1 MVFADKTMTV
11 AANTKKL
18 ALDIYGSGHGEWVRV
33 ELRDAAGEVHR
44 YTLAQNVDWNG
55 WKTVEFDLN
64 SEEISGEMSLWRIY
78 TVASADEN
86 RAATEDRSLYFRN
99 LRLSGSSSAL
109 VNVLLHINSSEIVT
123 NGTTQTMDTAPYVTA
138 AGRTM
143 VPIRFITE
151 ALGGEV
157 VWDGEEQRVS
167 LILEDS
173 LIQMHIGENTME
185 VNGVSKSLDV
195 PAEIKN
201 NRTMI
206 PLRAVSEAF
215 GLAVNYEAQ
224 DKSITIVN

>member
-1 MVFADKTMTV
+1 
-11 AANTKKL
+11 
-18 ALDIYGSGHGEWVRV
+18 
-33 ELRDAAGEVHR
+33 
-44 YTLAQNVDWNG
+44 
-55 WKTVEFDLN
+55 
-64 SEEISGEMSLWRIY
+64 
-78 TVASADEN
+78 
-86 RAATEDRSLYFRN
+86 
-99 LRLSGSSSAL
+99 
-109 VNVLLHINSSEIVT
+109 
-123 NGTTQTMDTAPYVTA
+123 MDTAPYVTA

-173 LIQMHIGENTME
+173 LIQMHIGESTME

-215 GLAVNYEAQ
+215 GLAVNYETQ